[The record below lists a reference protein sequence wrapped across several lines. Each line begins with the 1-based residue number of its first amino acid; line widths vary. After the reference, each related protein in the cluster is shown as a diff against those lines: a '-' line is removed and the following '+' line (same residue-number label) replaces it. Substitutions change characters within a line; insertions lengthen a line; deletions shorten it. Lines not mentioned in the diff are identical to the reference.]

1 MQLQLE
7 WNRPLLL
14 KDGRSQNLI
23 YCLDLNKLPHAA
35 GIYILG
41 RRWGRGAKALF
52 EALYVGKATSVRG
65 RVKSQLN
72 NLRLMQ
78 HLKNAKA
85 GKRILLVGRI
95 LLKPG
100 QRVEK
105 SLLLAERALIRY
117 FLSEGHDLVNMQGT
131 RLRRHEIVSSGKH
144 PKRFIPGLIYLEK
157 AKGT

>member
-1 MQLQLE
+1 
-7 WNRPLLL
+7 
-14 KDGRSQNLI
+14 
-23 YCLDLNKLPHAA
+23 
-35 GIYILG
+35 
-41 RRWGRGAKALF
+41 
-52 EALYVGKATSVRG
+52 
-65 RVKSQLN
+65 
-72 NLRLMQ
+72 MQ

-100 QRVEK
+100 QRAEK

-117 FLSEGHDLVNMQGT
+117 FLSEGHDLVNMQGA

-157 AKGT
+157 AKGG

>member
-1 MQLQLE
+1 MQIQLE
-7 WNRPLLL
+7 WSRPLLL

-23 YCLDLNKLPHAA
+23 YCIDLDRLPHVA

-41 RRWGRGAKALF
+41 RRWGRGL

-95 LLKPG
+95 LRKPG
-100 QRVEK
+100 QRAEK
-105 SLLLAERALIRY
+105 GLLLAERALIRY